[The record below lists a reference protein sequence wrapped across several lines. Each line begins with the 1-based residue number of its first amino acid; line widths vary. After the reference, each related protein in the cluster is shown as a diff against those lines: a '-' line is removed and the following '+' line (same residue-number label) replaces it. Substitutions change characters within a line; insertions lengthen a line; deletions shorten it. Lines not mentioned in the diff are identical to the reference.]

1 MQTAVGYEWVYMV
14 QVFMLYYRSC
24 LKYVIIFFT
33 GGKYTGE
40 MKVKECTHLII
51 NKPKG
56 NSTAVN
62 SVSTEPHIKQD
73 SWINTVLQWNLS

>member
-1 MQTAVGYEWVYMV
+1 
-14 QVFMLYYRSC
+14 
-24 LKYVIIFFT
+24 
-33 GGKYTGE
+33 

-56 NSTAVN
+56 NSSTVN

-73 SWINTVLQWNLS
+73 S

>member
-1 MQTAVGYEWVYMV
+1 MV
-14 QVFMLYYRSC
+14 FKYSCCIIDPVLNML
-24 LKYVIIFFT
+24 LLFFT

-56 NSTAVN
+56 NSTTVK
-62 SVSTEPHIKQD
+62 SVSTEPHIKRD
-73 SWINTVLQWNLS
+73 S